1 MSAYGPLGT
10 EFYDLDKPHPPE
22 DAISYYLARA
32 RCCGN
37 PVLEPMC
44 GSGRFLIPL
53 LSAGIDM
60 HGVDNAP
67 AMLAACRQR
76 ALARGLKQP
85 VLYEQTLEE
94 LSLPHSY
101 RMALVPAGSIGLI
114 DSDEKLVDVLR
125 ALRNHLQPGASLL
138 LELLTLRPEGIQA
151 RALKPRILQVGP
163 EITLSYH
170 CYEHVISAGHI
181 VRYDGVY
188 ERRHGGKIVAR
199 EEETL
204 FLRIHTPADLIKLL
218 LMSGF
223 DRPAV
228 IRNPEHGWLHENHTL
243 IIEAM
248 ADG

>member
-1 MSAYGPLGT
+1 MSAYGPLCT

-32 RCCGN
+32 RDCGN

-53 LSAGIDM
+53 LAAGIDV

-67 AMLAACRQR
+67 SMLAACRKR
-76 ALARGLKQP
+76 ALALGLKLP
-85 VLYEQTLEE
+85 VLYEQALEK

-114 DSDEKLVDVLR
+114 DSDEKLAIVLR
-125 ALRNHLQPGASLL
+125 ALRNHLQPGALLL
-138 LELLTLRPEGIQA
+138 LELLTPRPENTQA
-151 RALKPRILQVGP
+151 RALQPRILQVDP
-163 EITLSYH
+163 ETTLSYH
-170 CYEHVISAGHI
+170 CHEHVISAGHI

-188 ERRHGGKIVAR
+188 ERRHGGNVVAH

-204 FLRIHTPADLIKLL
+204 FLRIRTPAELTKLL

-223 DRPAV
+223 VKASV
-228 IRNPEHGWLHENHTL
+228 IRNPEYGWLHDNHAL
-243 IIEAM
+243 LIEAM
-248 ADG
+248 ADA